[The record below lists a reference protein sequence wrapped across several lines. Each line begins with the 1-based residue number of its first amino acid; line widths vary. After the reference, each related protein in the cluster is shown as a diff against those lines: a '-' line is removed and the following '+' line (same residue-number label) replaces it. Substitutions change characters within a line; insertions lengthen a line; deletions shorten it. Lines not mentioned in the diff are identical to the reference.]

1 MTRARRRRPR
11 GPYIQ
16 SERRDTYGKYA
27 QLLVEKGG
35 AYYCFC
41 EKTESEE
48 DSGEFDRAAD
58 PCRELTAQQVQE
70 KLDAGLPYVIR
81 QRIPRAAPPPSTTPF
96 SATSPW
102 TTARWTTRCC

>member
-1 MTRARRRRPR
+1 MA
-11 GPYIQ
+11 PYIQ
-16 SERRDTYGKYA
+16 SQRRDTYGKYA
-27 QLLVEKGG
+27 RLLVEKGG

-70 KLDAGLPYVIR
+70 KLEAGLPYVIR
-81 QRIPRAAPPPSTTPF
+81 QRIPAGTTTFHDVHFRGHHRGQQHAGRSGAAEAGR
-96 SATSPW
+96 SAHL
-102 TTARWTTRCC
+102 